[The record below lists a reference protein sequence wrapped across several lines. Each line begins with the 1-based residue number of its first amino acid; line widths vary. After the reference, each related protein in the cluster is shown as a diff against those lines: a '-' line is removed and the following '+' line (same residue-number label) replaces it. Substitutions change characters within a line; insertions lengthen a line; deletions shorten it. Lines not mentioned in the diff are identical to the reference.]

1 MGRPKMRKAVKEFNL
16 FLAGGI
22 TTEAERVYGRGS
34 RGNMEHVGD
43 RTDLGDESNDVDV
56 VDEKKIKTLH
66 YNFATREFS
75 EEPAE
80 ARVEQS

>member
-1 MGRPKMRKAVKEFNL
+1 MRKAVKEFNL

-34 RGNMEHVGD
+34 RGNVDHVGD
-43 RTDLGDESNDVDV
+43 RTDLGEEIDDVDLAK
-56 VDEKKIKTLH
+56 EKKIKTLH
-66 YNFATREFS
+66 YNFAAREYR

-80 ARVEQS
+80 